1 MRTRNRISEKDTL
14 KIRVY
19 DKRGKLVK
27 VVYDSGFRNIPHAI
41 ACAVSGLQCTV
52 KEITVYNERNEKY
65 EYYNI
70 NGEKL

>member
-19 DKRGKLVK
+19 DKRGKIVK
-27 VVYDSGFRNIPHAI
+27 VVYDSGFKNIPNAI
-41 ACAVSGLQCTV
+41 AFPVNGLQCTV

-65 EYYNI
+65 EYYNV
-70 NGEKL
+70 NGKKL